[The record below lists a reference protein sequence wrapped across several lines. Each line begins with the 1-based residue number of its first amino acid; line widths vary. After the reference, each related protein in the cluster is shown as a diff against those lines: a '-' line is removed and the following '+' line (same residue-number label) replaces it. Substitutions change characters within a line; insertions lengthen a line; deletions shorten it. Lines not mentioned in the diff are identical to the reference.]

1 MQQEIATPVDLK
13 VLMNHIYEYKKG
25 VRRLVL
31 YTFNKKYES
40 FAITRLER
48 QNIDYII
55 QPVGNDRLNREVY
68 EQALDLYNT
77 LEGNTPEEEAELCLS
92 ILVALNATFYDN
104 GRKQQ
109 YIQRL
114 LDRCLNV
121 LDKLPD
127 SLLKVRLLT
136 CCYGEVYE
144 EKLAAEAHSIIN
156 TWDMA
161 SLTPEQKEIISELK
175 NMEENQY
182 PFEIID

>member
-1 MQQEIATPVDLK
+1 
-13 VLMNHIYEYKKG
+13 MNEHVSSLYVRAHELLNLGMDGSPIY
-25 VRRLVL
+25 
-31 YTFNKKYES
+31 S
-40 FAITRLER
+40 DHFA
-48 QNIDYII
+48 
-55 QPVGNDRLNREVY
+55 RLNREVY

-156 TWDMA
+156 GVVQNLGYGFFDAGT
-161 SLTPEQKEIISELK
+161 EGNHRRVKEYGRESI
-175 NMEENQY
+175 
-182 PFEIID
+182 PFRDYRLILPDYFFLSPCQ

>member
-1 MQQEIATPVDLK
+1 
-13 VLMNHIYEYKKG
+13 MNEHVSSLYVRAHELLNLGMDGSPIY
-25 VRRLVL
+25 
-31 YTFNKKYES
+31 S
-40 FAITRLER
+40 DHFA
-48 QNIDYII
+48 
-55 QPVGNDRLNREVY
+55 RLNR
-68 EQALDLYNT
+68 D
-77 LEGNTPEEEAELCLS
+77 
-92 ILVALNATFYDN
+92 ATFYDN

-161 SLTPEQKEIISELK
+161 SLTPEQKEIIGELK

>member
-1 MQQEIATPVDLK
+1 
-13 VLMNHIYEYKKG
+13 MNEHVSSLYVRAHELLNLGMDGSPIY
-25 VRRLVL
+25 
-31 YTFNKKYES
+31 S
-40 FAITRLER
+40 DHFA
-48 QNIDYII
+48 
-55 QPVGNDRLNREVY
+55 RLNREVY

-161 SLTPEQKEIISELK
+161 SLTPE
-175 NMEENQY
+175 
-182 PFEIID
+182 

>member
-1 MQQEIATPVDLK
+1 
-13 VLMNHIYEYKKG
+13 MNEHVSSLYVRAHELLNLGMDGSPIY
-25 VRRLVL
+25 
-31 YTFNKKYES
+31 S
-40 FAITRLER
+40 DHFA
-48 QNIDYII
+48 
-55 QPVGNDRLNREVY
+55 RLNREVY

-136 CCYGEVYE
+136 YCYSEVYE
-144 EKLAAEAHSIIN
+144 EKLAAELHYQYLGYGFFDAGAERNHRRVEEYGRESI
-156 TWDMA
+156 
-161 SLTPEQKEIISELK
+161 
-175 NMEENQY
+175 
-182 PFEIID
+182 PFRDYRLILPDNFPLSPCQ

>member
-1 MQQEIATPVDLK
+1 
-13 VLMNHIYEYKKG
+13 MNEHVSSLYVRAHELLNLGMDGSPIY
-25 VRRLVL
+25 
-31 YTFNKKYES
+31 S
-40 FAITRLER
+40 DHFA
-48 QNIDYII
+48 
-55 QPVGNDRLNREVY
+55 RLNREVY

-136 CCYGEVYE
+136 CCYG
-144 EKLAAEAHSIIN
+144 
-156 TWDMA
+156 WDMA
-161 SLTPEQKEIISELK
+161 SLTPEQKEIIGELK

>member
-1 MQQEIATPVDLK
+1 
-13 VLMNHIYEYKKG
+13 MNEHVSSLYVRAHELLNLGMDGSPIY
-25 VRRLVL
+25 
-31 YTFNKKYES
+31 S
-40 FAITRLER
+40 DHFA
-48 QNIDYII
+48 
-55 QPVGNDRLNREVY
+55 RLNREVY

-136 CCYGEVYE
+136 YCYSEVIRR
-144 EKLAAEAHSIIN
+144 KLPAEATPLSIPGICFFDAGAERN
-156 TWDMA
+156 HRRV
-161 SLTPEQKEIISELK
+161 
-175 NMEENQY
+175 EEY
-182 PFEIID
+182 GRESIPFRDYRLILPDNFPLSPCQ